1 MKDFI
6 KWLGVNEKIAKVVVW
21 LLIIMVMLILT
32 NTMLE
37 SIGFPYYKITY
48 QNMKKLNYNIILDY
62 VIAYIVVILNFYAT
76 VLLVFRIKEAKP
88 IFKYAILYTVVNA
101 VMSLFV
107 SPALMHIFIII
118 WIVGFCY
125 FYSGKNYK
133 YIIYGILSLIVN
145 TIIQG
150 IAYSYKVRFIDY
162 SKLNDMTKN
171 MLSIDYFIIIFI
183 VILVKEIYLKKRS
196 DNNGRKRKT
205 DMLVLVGNIQQGKQL
220 RKETS
225 KKSSKQSKIS
235 K

>member
-21 LLIIMVMLILT
+21 LLIIMVSLIII
-32 NTMLE
+32 NTAME
-37 SIGFPYYKITY
+37 SLGFPYYAINY
-48 QNMKKLNYNIILDY
+48 QNLKKINVNKLINTLMLYIIAL
-62 VIAYIVVILNFYAT
+62 LNFYST
-76 VLLVFRIKEAKP
+76 VLLVFRIKESKN
-88 IFKYAILYTVVNA
+88 IFKYSILYIVVNA
-101 VMSLFV
+101 ILSQFL
-107 SPALMHIFIII
+107 SSAIMHIFIIV

-162 SKLNDMTKN
+162 SKLNDITKGI
-171 MLSIDYFIIIFI
+171 LSFDYFIIIFVI
-183 VILVKEIYLKKRS
+183 ILVKEVYLKKRGET
-196 DNNGRKRKT
+196 NGRTRRT
-205 DMLVLVGNIQQGKQL
+205 NMLAMVGNIQQGKQL
-220 RKETS
+220 RQETS